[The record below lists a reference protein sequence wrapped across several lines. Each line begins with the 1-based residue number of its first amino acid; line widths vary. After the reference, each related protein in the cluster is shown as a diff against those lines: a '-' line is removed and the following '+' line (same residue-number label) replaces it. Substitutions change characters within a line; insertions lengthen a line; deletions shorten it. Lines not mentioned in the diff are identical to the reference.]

1 MLQSDQLQMED
12 DDILNYIFSE
22 SEEIRKAAA
31 NFIYF
36 AAFAEETIVTVTN
49 KEAQISEAVVQSFE
63 KKQ

>member
-1 MLQSDQLQMED
+1 MLQSDG

-36 AAFAEETIVTVTN
+36 DAFAEEAIVTV
-49 KEAQISEAVVQSFE
+49 VQSKLK